1 MNKINRYNLLGVVAV
16 LMVSFFPACNNDTPD
31 DPEKLALEFDSSINN
46 ENWEDDA
53 RTIKDSDDLS
63 ILGFSQD
70 DEITVD
76 AWSIPMGQN
85 QASSSPNFMNGQIM
99 TYNSSSEWE
108 YSPLKYWSNTIGDRR
123 AFFAY
128 HLAGATNLSIN
139 KNLDNSTTG
148 YPTITFTEANKKCD
162 ILATPLT
169 LSDKSSL
176 VNGKVPL
183 QFRHI
188 MARIKMEVRYWDEEY
203 SRGDWDK
210 IVIKNIVFWNYPKG
224 ARFKGFDLSN
234 NPIWEITNYPTGS
247 GLYVIN
253 EENPITIDWGENYT
267 PLTDATQFH
276 YPFVCKHADAN
287 NLTHVDNAKFGFYVY
302 KEKADGT
309 QEKLFGNTDYIEQWF
324 DTEIVGGKSYTFK
337 VTITP
342 KNQVILDLESNWWN
356 DTENNGDANF
366 LQ

>member
-1 MNKINRYNLLGVVAV
+1 MKIRLFPLYICLLTLSWIAF
-16 LMVSFFPACNNDTPD
+16 SCN
-31 DPEKLALEFDSSINN
+31 
-46 ENWEDDA
+46 DDA
-53 RTIKDSDDLS
+53 PDAGSDKLPIKISAIIDDLS
-63 ILGFSQD
+63 GAKSRVANDANDDKQSYFEKD

-76 AWSIPMGQN
+76 AWSIPLGQN

-108 YSPLKYWSNTIGDRR
+108 YSPLKYWSNTTGDRL

-128 HLAGATNLSIN
+128 HLAGATNLSID

-176 VNGKVPL
+176 VNGEVPL

-210 IVIKNIVFWNYPKG
+210 IVIKNIIFWSFFNKK
-224 ARFKGFDLSN
+224 RSLRKGF
-234 NPIWEITNYPTGS
+234 
-247 GLYVIN
+247 
-253 EENPITIDWGENYT
+253 
-267 PLTDATQFH
+267 F
-276 YPFVCKHADAN
+276 F
-287 NLTHVDNAKFGFYVY
+287 
-302 KEKADGT
+302 
-309 QEKLFGNTDYIEQWF
+309 
-324 DTEIVGGKSYTFK
+324 
-337 VTITP
+337 
-342 KNQVILDLESNWWN
+342 
-356 DTENNGDANF
+356 
-366 LQ
+366 